1 MASKEHDM
9 PDLFGF
15 FASTE
20 HERDYLSEYGPT
32 IEKNERAEQRQI
44 EAKLSA
50 WLSICAAQLRLAY
63 EVLPA
68 IAEELAPGDPGI
80 GKLARQA
87 VLAELVSAIN
97 RVDGWN
103 QRISCGGTIIPRTS
117 YAPYQAL
124 LATVLDSVDRM
135 PSSRDSIFQAAASHR
150 LLYPAETRLS
160 RTSCGEFW
168 TRLIAALPALDP
180 SGEDPDTVGSRLDTL
195 FSTLAECRCLL
206 TDEDPYDL
214 SEERQTY
221 FTHHRREALAN
232 AILRL
237 DRDTAEKALLDWD
250 FEAGCPPRDLL
261 IVAFPAF
268 IRGRPIDEL
277 LDWTEG
283 DILETTAQSDPDL
296 AVQMFRLLLDA
307 ADPRLCERD
316 MAERLLVEDFSRLY
330 AVEKARHA
338 LIRALRGSDYFAA
351 QLYLGAAVCDE
362 HVYLI
367 DDCLHEEELD
377 LRQNLINYLDS
388 NAYSDS
394 IWIEP
399 ALLPQEEDVTQ
410 EDEPAGRRSPRRPF
424 KPRDPLPDDGRLFR
438 YCTVTF
444 GGDGRTYAYLT
455 GDLPLLAGDWVEVPV
470 GRRGEPKAAQVQSLT
485 TCSRSEAPWPPEQT
499 KTVLRRLDPPG
510 SPAKI

>member
-180 SGEDPDTVGSRLDTL
+180 SGEDPDAVDSRLDTL

-268 IRGRPIDEL
+268 
-277 LDWTEG
+277 
-283 DILETTAQSDPDL
+283 
-296 AVQMFRLLLDA
+296 
-307 ADPRLCERD
+307 
-316 MAERLLVEDFSRLY
+316 
-330 AVEKARHA
+330 
-338 LIRALRGSDYFAA
+338 
-351 QLYLGAAVCDE
+351 
-362 HVYLI
+362 
-367 DDCLHEEELD
+367 
-377 LRQNLINYLDS
+377 
-388 NAYSDS
+388 
-394 IWIEP
+394 
-399 ALLPQEEDVTQ
+399 ALLSL
-410 EDEPAGRRSPRRPF
+410 PAAS
-424 KPRDPLPDDGRLFR
+424 
-438 YCTVTF
+438 TAT
-444 GGDGRTYAYLT
+444 
-455 GDLPLLAGDWVEVPV
+455 
-470 GRRGEPKAAQVQSLT
+470 
-485 TCSRSEAPWPPEQT
+485 
-499 KTVLRRLDPPG
+499 
-510 SPAKI
+510 I